1 MFKLRSRS
9 LVGSLAVVLLLAG
22 CTPSTDE
29 GSASSDDGSTSALAA
44 DAAKLLEEA
53 GVVGDRNGEEA
64 LFKATITPAEGV
76 SEAFVGNAS
85 AILREWY
92 ARSSLD
98 PEVLNAPDLQTALD
112 RVYTDFVLLPDF
124 GTEMQESAPEPV
136 QFVLSASYMGQTAR
150 LSPTIPTF
158 AEFETYLSTDTT
170 TGKSEQVMI
179 LRASSIYTT
188 ELPNDE
194 AGLIVLERQF
204 GIWSPEGVDDVKS
217 NWSWRQ
223 GFRFFGVDQCA
234 LEKDLVLSP
243 TADAGEQ
250 AAAAEAARSVV
261 DGTAQTAAA
270 WEGQG
275 GTDIT
280 CEQ

>member
-44 DAAKLLEEA
+44 DAAKLLEEV

-136 QFVLSASYMGQTAR
+136 QFVLSASYMGDTTL
-150 LSPTIPTF
+150 LSQNIPTY
-158 AEFETYLSTDTT
+158 AEFETFQGETDSGLLT
-170 TGKSEQVMI
+170 QVMV
-179 LRASSIYTT
+179 LRASSIYPV
-188 ELPNDE
+188 ELPDNE

-204 GIWSPEGVDDVKS
+204 RIWSPEGVDDVKS
-217 NWSWRQ
+217 DWTWTQ
-223 GFRFFGVDQCA
+223 GFRFLGVDQCVF
-234 LEKDLVLSP
+234 EDDLVLSP
-243 TADAGEQ
+243 TADAEEQ

-270 WEGQG
+270 WEDFA
-275 GTDIT
+275 GTDLS